1 MEATRRIE
9 IELSEQMAQAIQ
21 ARVESGEFAS
31 ASEVVIAGLQ
41 RLAERERAEEAWL
54 RTTISDRAEALEN
67 GRMSTKTADELRS
80 SLASRLAE
88 RDQAA

>member
-9 IELSEQMAQAIQ
+9 IELTEEMAQAIQ

-31 ASEVVIAGLQ
+31 ASEVVIVGLQ

-54 RTTISDRAEALEN
+54 RTTISGRAEALEN
-67 GRMSTKTADELRS
+67 RRMSTKTADELRS
-80 SLASRLAE
+80 SLASRLAD